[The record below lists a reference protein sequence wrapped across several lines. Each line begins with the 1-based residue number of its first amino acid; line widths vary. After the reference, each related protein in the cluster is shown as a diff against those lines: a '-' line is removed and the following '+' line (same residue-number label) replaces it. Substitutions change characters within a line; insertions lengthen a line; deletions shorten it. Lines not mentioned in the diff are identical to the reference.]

1 MPSGINKLVLKT
13 FTTISLGLCSSFVL
27 SADKPSSAIS
37 AEKQEELNKL
47 IAEAVKQA
55 GIELDEEEL
64 TIVIVKKPGDDADSD
79 NEEGQI
85 IGEITTKGSAE
96 ENSSNNESPSSS
108 TQEQVVQATDKK
120 VTEESSDIET
130 VVKQSVDRTDT
141 PTKSQA
147 DPIDNTTDSAPKL
160 AKKTPEDSEEKDKAV
175 AIVPAAAPAASEQNA
190 NTIAAEINT
199 AATTTQSVSTAPP
212 LEDTVN
218 TASKTPEVKQELATS
233 PNKPLKANEP
243 VAETAPTL
251 KTVTEEELAK
261 ESITAKSVEIEETAV
276 LQQQE
281 LEKLQQTT
289 APAIKAPNTQQP
301 NINNIKDDQYYGNY
315 IPPESRMD
323 SYYSSDIMEAINKA
337 QTIDNKKILAIPKE
351 QFAKLNLPIMESN
364 EMSNLVVEGALDS
377 TASGNVSTTTLKT
390 AIIVPDETILDD
402 LDKELEDEDTEQL
415 KDALNKKDLSKRVK
429 EALELLSRNQTRG
442 SSTGSASAGTMTA
455 TDVSVTANISSRKT
469 PDAISSFRQTN
480 LRNSNF

>member
-13 FTTISLGLCSSFVL
+13 FTTISLGLCSSFAL

-47 IAEAVKQA
+47 VAEAVKQA

-85 IGEITTKGSAE
+85 IGEITTKSSPE

-108 TQEQVVQATDKK
+108 TQEQVAQATDKK
-120 VTEESSDIET
+120 VAEESSDIET
-130 VVKQSVDRTDT
+130 VAKKSVERTDT
-141 PTKSQA
+141 PTKAQA

-160 AKKTPEDSEEKDKAV
+160 AEKTPEDSEEKDKAV
-175 AIVPAAAPAASEQNA
+175 AIIPAAAPAASQQNA
-190 NTIAAEINT
+190 NNIAAETNT
-199 AATTTQSVSTAPP
+199 AATTTQSVSTAQP

-218 TASKTPEVKQELATS
+218 TASKTPKAKQELATS

-261 ESITAKSVEIEETAV
+261 ESIAAKSVEIEETAV

-281 LEKLQQTT
+281 IEKLQQTT
-289 APAIKAPNTQQP
+289 VPAIKASNTQQP
-301 NINNIKDDQYYGNY
+301 NFNNIKGDQYYGNY
-315 IPPESRMD
+315 IPPERQID
-323 SYYSSDIMEAINKA
+323 SYYSSDIMEAINNTGNGS
-337 QTIDNKKILAIPKE
+337 QELAIPHD
-351 QFAKLNLPIMESN
+351 QVAKLSLPAMETN
-364 EMSNLVVEGALDS
+364 EMSNLVVEGALDA
-377 TASGNVSTTTLKT
+377 TAAGGVSTTTLKT
-390 AIIVPDETILDD
+390 AVVVPDDTVLED
-402 LDKELEDEDTEQL
+402 LDKELEDEDIEEI
-415 KDALNKKDLSKRVK
+415 KEALSKKDLNQRVR
-429 EALELLSRNQTRG
+429 EALDQLARNQNRG
-442 SSTGSASAGTMTA
+442 SSSTNNIGTMTA
-455 TDVSVTANISSRKT
+455 TGVNVTATINSRAT
-469 PDAISSFRQTN
+469 DNAISSFRQTN
-480 LRNSNF
+480 LNNTNF

>member
-13 FTTISLGLCSSFVL
+13 FTTISLGLCSSFAL

-85 IGEITTKGSAE
+85 IGEITTKGSSE

-108 TQEQVVQATDKK
+108 TQEQVAQATDKK

-160 AKKTPEDSEEKDKAV
+160 AEKTPEDSEEKDKAV
-175 AIVPAAAPAASEQNA
+175 AIIPAAAPAASQQNA
-190 NTIAAEINT
+190 NNIAAETNT

-261 ESITAKSVEIEETAV
+261 ESITAKPVEIEETAV

-281 LEKLQQTT
+281 IEKLQQTT
-289 APAIKAPNTQQP
+289 VPAIKASNTQQP
-301 NINNIKDDQYYGNY
+301 NINNIKGDQYYGNY
-315 IPPESRMD
+315 IPPERQID
-323 SYYSSDIMEAINKA
+323 SYYSSDIMEAINNTGNGS
-337 QTIDNKKILAIPKE
+337 QELAIPHD
-351 QFAKLNLPIMESN
+351 QVAKLSLPAMETN
-364 EMSNLVVEGALDS
+364 EMSDLVVEGALDA
-377 TASGNVSTTTLKT
+377 TAAGGVSTTTLKT
-390 AIIVPDETILDD
+390 AVVVPDDTVLEDF
-402 LDKELEDEDTEQL
+402 DKELEDEDIEEI
-415 KDALNKKDLSKRVK
+415 KEALNKKDLNQRVR
-429 EALELLSRNQTRG
+429 EALDQLARNQNRG
-442 SSTGSASAGTMTA
+442 ASSANSIGNMSASGVNVTA
-455 TDVSVTANISSRKT
+455 TVSSRT
-469 PDAISSFRQTN
+469 TENAITNFRQTN
-480 LRNSNF
+480 LNNTNF

>member
-160 AKKTPEDSEEKDKAV
+160 AEKTPEDSEEKDKAV
-175 AIVPAAAPAASEQNA
+175 AIVPAAAPAASQQNA

-261 ESITAKSVEIEETAV
+261 ESITAKPVEIEETAV

-281 LEKLQQTT
+281 IEKLQQTT
-289 APAIKAPNTQQP
+289 VPAIKASNTQQP
-301 NINNIKDDQYYGNY
+301 NINNIKGDQYYGNY
-315 IPPESRMD
+315 IPPERQID
-323 SYYSSDIMEAINKA
+323 SYYSSDIMEAINNTGNGS
-337 QTIDNKKILAIPKE
+337 QELAIPHD
-351 QFAKLNLPIMESN
+351 QVAKLSLPAMETN
-364 EMSNLVVEGALDS
+364 EMSDLVVEGALDA
-377 TASGNVSTTTLKT
+377 TAAGGVSTTTLKT
-390 AIIVPDETILDD
+390 AVVVPDDTVLEDF
-402 LDKELEDEDTEQL
+402 DKELEDEDIEEI
-415 KDALNKKDLSKRVK
+415 KEALNKKDLNQRVR
-429 EALELLSRNQTRG
+429 EALDQLARNQNRG
-442 SSTGSASAGTMTA
+442 ASSANSIGNMSASGVNVTA
-455 TDVSVTANISSRKT
+455 TVSSRT
-469 PDAISSFRQTN
+469 TENAITNFRQTN
-480 LRNSNF
+480 LNNTNF

>member
-175 AIVPAAAPAASEQNA
+175 AIVPAAAPAASQQNA

-261 ESITAKSVEIEETAV
+261 ESITAKPVEIEETAV

-281 LEKLQQTT
+281 IEKLQQTT
-289 APAIKAPNTQQP
+289 VPAIKASNTQQP
-301 NINNIKDDQYYGNY
+301 NINNIKGDQYYGNY
-315 IPPESRMD
+315 IPPERQID
-323 SYYSSDIMEAINKA
+323 SYYSSDIMEAINNTGNGS
-337 QTIDNKKILAIPKE
+337 QELAIPHD
-351 QFAKLNLPIMESN
+351 QVAKLSLPAMETN
-364 EMSNLVVEGALDS
+364 EMSDLVVEGALDA
-377 TASGNVSTTTLKT
+377 TAAGGVSTTTLKT
-390 AIIVPDETILDD
+390 AVVVPDDTVLEDF
-402 LDKELEDEDTEQL
+402 DKELEDEDIEEI
-415 KDALNKKDLSKRVK
+415 KEALNKKDLNQRVR
-429 EALELLSRNQTRG
+429 EALDQLARNQNRG
-442 SSTGSASAGTMTA
+442 ASSANSIGNMSASGVNVTA
-455 TDVSVTANISSRKT
+455 TVSSRT
-469 PDAISSFRQTN
+469 TENAITNFRQTN
-480 LRNSNF
+480 LNNTNF

>member
-13 FTTISLGLCSSFVL
+13 FTTISLGLCSSFAL

-85 IGEITTKGSAE
+85 IGEITTKGSPE

-108 TQEQVVQATDKK
+108 TQEQVAQATDKK

-130 VVKQSVDRTDT
+130 VAKKSVERTDT
-141 PTKSQA
+141 PTKAQA

-160 AKKTPEDSEEKDKAV
+160 AEKTPEDSEEKDKAV
-175 AIVPAAAPAASEQNA
+175 AIIPAAAPAASQQNA
-190 NTIAAEINT
+190 NNIAAETNT
-199 AATTTQSVSTAPP
+199 AATTTQSVSTAQP
-212 LEDTVN
+212 LEDTVY
-218 TASKTPEVKQELATS
+218 TASKTAKAKQELATS

-261 ESITAKSVEIEETAV
+261 ESIAAKSVEIEETAV

-281 LEKLQQTT
+281 IEKLQQTT
-289 APAIKAPNTQQP
+289 VPAIKASNTQQP
-301 NINNIKDDQYYGNY
+301 NINNIKGDQYYGNY
-315 IPPESRMD
+315 IPPERQID
-323 SYYSSDIMEAINKA
+323 SYYSSDIMEAINNTGNGS
-337 QTIDNKKILAIPKE
+337 QELAIPHD
-351 QFAKLNLPIMESN
+351 QVAKLSLPAMETN
-364 EMSNLVVEGALDS
+364 EMSDLVVEGALDA
-377 TASGNVSTTTLKT
+377 TAAGGVSTTTLKT
-390 AIIVPDETILDD
+390 AVVVPDDTVLEDF
-402 LDKELEDEDTEQL
+402 DKELEDEDIEEI
-415 KDALNKKDLSKRVK
+415 KEALNKKDLNQRVR
-429 EALELLSRNQTRG
+429 EALDQLARNQNRG
-442 SSTGSASAGTMTA
+442 ASSANSIGNMSASGVNVTA
-455 TDVSVTANISSRKT
+455 TVSSRAT
-469 PDAISSFRQTN
+469 ENAITNFRQTN
-480 LRNSNF
+480 LNNTNF

>member
-13 FTTISLGLCSSFVL
+13 FTTISLGLCSSFAL

-108 TQEQVVQATDKK
+108 TQEQVAQATDKK
-120 VTEESSDIET
+120 VAEESSDIET
-130 VVKQSVDRTDT
+130 VAKKSVERTDT
-141 PTKSQA
+141 PTKAQA

-160 AKKTPEDSEEKDKAV
+160 AEKTPEDSEEKDKAV
-175 AIVPAAAPAASEQNA
+175 AIIPAAAPAASQQNA
-190 NTIAAEINT
+190 NNIAAETNT
-199 AATTTQSVSTAPP
+199 AATTTQSVSTAQP
-212 LEDTVN
+212 LEDTVY
-218 TASKTPEVKQELATS
+218 TASKTAKAKQELATS

-261 ESITAKSVEIEETAV
+261 ESITAKPIEIEETAV

-281 LEKLQQTT
+281 IEKLQQTT
-289 APAIKAPNTQQP
+289 VPAIKASNTQQP
-301 NINNIKDDQYYGNY
+301 NINNIKGDQYYGNY
-315 IPPESRMD
+315 IPPERQID
-323 SYYSSDIMEAINKA
+323 SYYSSDIMEAINNTGNGS
-337 QTIDNKKILAIPKE
+337 QELAIPHD
-351 QFAKLNLPIMESN
+351 QVAKLSLPAMETN
-364 EMSNLVVEGALDS
+364 EMSDLVVEGALDA
-377 TASGNVSTTTLKT
+377 TAAGGVSTTTLKT
-390 AIIVPDETILDD
+390 AVVVPDDTVLEDF
-402 LDKELEDEDTEQL
+402 DKELEDEDIEEI
-415 KDALNKKDLSKRVK
+415 KEALNKKDLNQRVR
-429 EALELLSRNQTRG
+429 EALDQLARNQNRG
-442 SSTGSASAGTMTA
+442 ASSANSIGNMSASGVNVTA
-455 TDVSVTANISSRKT
+455 TVSSRAT
-469 PDAISSFRQTN
+469 ENAITNFRQTN
-480 LRNSNF
+480 LNNTNF